1 MEIDEIK
8 SIWNDMNTRLE
19 KDESLNKKLLNEIMD
34 NRHQTAKDKLMKYE
48 VRYLIL
54 SAVFSLITPFY
65 YFTGIFSMI
74 GCIMFSGLF
83 VLSALWQVYKI
94 VLLQK
99 MKMDVFSTTELL
111 QKALKFKIITRLRT
125 VIGLSAMIPFLA
137 IFIMVSPKLMQPVIL
152 TAMGVGV
159 VVGLIIGLTDYFKN
173 QKAIDKLIN
182 CYRDIHE
189 LKN

>member
-137 IFIMVSPKLMQPVIL
+137 IFIIVSPKLMQPVIL
-152 TAMGVGV
+152 TGMGVGV
-159 VVGLIIGLTDYFKN
+159 VVGLIIGLTDYFRN